1 MKRFSPVVRFR
12 VEGLHDCGAWHAA
25 LAEAGKFGNI
35 PVPDVAVR
43 QAAMSGFDLRGYKV
57 FHLIIDEERQAVHL
71 QLQKSLP
78 SAAFLLPVIHFTDD
92 NYHPVHGPNKLWW
105 EAMEACRWGSE
116 GTYLVEP
123 LVEEIKEALGGLDMT
138 GVFVR
143 WIGRSVE
150 GYQIRVDAGAFD
162 AVPNM

>member
-1 MKRFSPVVRFR
+1 MRLTPPTIRFR
-12 VEGLHDCGAWHAA
+12 VDGLHDCEAWHAA
-25 LAEAGKFGNI
+25 LVASGAEPQI
-35 PVPDVAVR
+35 PVPAVAIK
-43 QAAMSGFDLRGYKV
+43 QAARIGIDLRGHFV
-57 FHLIIDEERQAVHL
+57 EHMVIDKTGQFVHL
-71 QLQKSLP
+71 QMFKPLDKKSIM
-78 SAAFLLPVIHFTDD
+78 LPVIHFTDD

>member
-1 MKRFSPVVRFR
+1 MRLTPPTIRFR
-12 VEGLHDCGAWHAA
+12 VDGLHDCEAWHAA
-25 LAEAGKFGNI
+25 LVASGAEPQI
-35 PVPDVAVR
+35 PVPAVAIK
-43 QAAMSGFDLRGYKV
+43 QAARIGIDLRGHV
-57 FHLIIDEERQAVHL
+57 VEHMIIDKTGQFVHL
-71 QLQKSLP
+71 QMFKPLDKKSIM
-78 SAAFLLPVIHFTDD
+78 LPVIHFTDD
-92 NYHPVHGPNKLWW
+92 NYHPVHGPSGHWW

-150 GYQIRVDAGAFD
+150 GYQIRVDASAFD
-162 AVPNM
+162 AVPNV